1 MARELAPAGGDAAG
15 EGPVHDRPM
24 TLFEHLEELRK
35 RLLRCVVYVALGLAV
50 AWTFKDEVLAVVV
63 LPYWEALLRV
73 DGTIQVTDLSEAFF
87 ATFKLY
93 MVVGLFLAGPLV
105 LLEAWRFVARGLY
118 EKERRHVRMW
128 FPVSLFLFVEGV
140 VFYYFLVQP
149 TTVDW
154 LVAYQPYV
162 PLPGGG
168 KIPIAVNLRL
178 ADALSFFLLMS
189 LVMGMTFQLPLLMI
203 FAQKIGVVN
212 WRTFAR
218 YRRHFLMASLVAMA
232 FLTPSGDAMTLT
244 VCMAPVV
251 LLFEGG
257 ILVCRLMA
265 PDIPPEEEEDAAEGT
280 SS

>member
-1 MARELAPAGGDAAG
+1 MGGERTADATDSD
-15 EGPVHDRPM
+15 EGPEHDRPM

-35 RLLRCVVYVALGLAV
+35 RLFRCVLYVAAGMAV
-50 AWTFKDEVLAVVV
+50 AWTFGDRILAVVI
-63 LPYWEALLRV
+63 LPYWEALLTV
-73 DGTIQVTDLSEAFF
+73 DGTLQVTDLSEAFF
-87 ATFKLY
+87 STFKLY
-93 MVVGLFLAGPLV
+93 VVIGLFLAGPLV
-105 LLEAWRFVARGLY
+105 LLEVWGFVARGLY
-118 EKERRHVRMW
+118 EKERRHVRIW

-140 VFYYFLVQP
+140 AFYYFLVQP
-149 TTVDW
+149 TTVQW
-154 LVAYQPYV
+154 LVGYQPYV

-168 KIPIAVNLRL
+168 KIPIDVNLRL
-178 ADALSFFLLMS
+178 SDALSFFLMMS
-189 LVMGMTFQLPLLMI
+189 LVMGLTFQLPLLMI

-232 FLTPSGDAMTLT
+232 VLTPSGDALTLV

-265 PDIPPEEEEDAAEGT
+265 PDLPPEEEDEEDAK
-280 SS
+280 S